1 MSISALSS
9 ATAGMQSSM
18 DLATRSAGTIASQSM
33 AAPAN
38 QAASSTTAPQTG
50 VSRLISPT
58 GDVTKALIEQRQ
70 ALTMFNANAKVV
82 QADGNMVGSM
92 LDAKA

>member
-33 AAPAN
+33 AAPTDP
-38 QAASSTTAPQTG
+38 AATSTTAQQTG

-58 GDVTKALIEQRQ
+58 GDVTKALMDQRQ
-70 ALTMFNANAKVV
+70 ALTMFNANAQVI
-82 QADGNMVGSM
+82 QADGQMMGSL
-92 LDAKA
+92 LDVKA